1 MGIEIAKGEGVKI
14 DRSNIDRD
22 WLMSIRQG
30 EIHYDDLMA
39 WLKSKDTEMK
49 DAMANSTIPDEINI
63 DFVDE
68 LLIKIRKEFYKL

>member
-1 MGIEIAKGEGVKI
+1 
-14 DRSNIDRD
+14 
-22 WLMSIRQG
+22 
-30 EIHYDDLMA
+30 MA